1 MHLVFILI
9 SMACLGVTN
18 FLFKFSST
26 SLGPTRSTFYYYLF
40 GLGLSC
46 IAMFM
51 DKGKREYVPQDLIIP
66 ALISAFLFVSIL
78 TYNYALIN
86 MPVSKVSTIRSLSF
100 IVTVILAVVITK
112 EKLILKDYMAIS
124 LACGAILLLGWP
136 SSTTYPSPD

>member
-1 MHLVFILI
+1 MVF
-9 SMACLGVTN
+9 LGITN

-46 IAMFM
+46 IALLV

-78 TYNYALIN
+78 TYNYALSN
-86 MPVSKVSTIRSLSF
+86 MPVSKASAIRSLSF
-100 IVTVILAVVITK
+100 IVTIILALVVTK
-112 EKLILKDYMAIS
+112 EKLFFKDYRDGRGIS
-124 LACGAILLLGWP
+124 DQLLRWIA
-136 SSTTYPSPD
+136 